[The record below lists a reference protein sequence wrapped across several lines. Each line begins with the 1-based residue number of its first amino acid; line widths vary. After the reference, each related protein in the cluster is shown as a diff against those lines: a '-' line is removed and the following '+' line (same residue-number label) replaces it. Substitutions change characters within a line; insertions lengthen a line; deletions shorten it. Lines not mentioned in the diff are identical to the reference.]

1 VRAPG
6 RAGAIIRDSID
17 TSTATGRL
25 LRTVLAALAEMKRD
39 LILERTSNGKREALD
54 QGAVYRAN
62 TLGYVYHGGNKRQ
75 GLLARV
81 AIDPVGAAL
90 VRRIF
95 TTVAA
100 GTSLHDL
107 ARQLNQDGVPTP
119 RKGAYWRVGTL
130 RKIVYNDLYLGQARY
145 GSASNDAP
153 AIIAPAL
160 ALAARE
166 QLGRNRVLAKRNCT
180 HEYLV
185 GGLVHCAAPLPDG
198 TPCGSSMHGEQRGP
212 HHNPRYRCS
221 HRGPGG
227 YQRHCVATWRVA
239 DAVWRALR
247 ATLSDSSTVLDDL
260 KALADA
266 GSAKAA
272 RAEDALRHTEKAIR
286 EIDAQ
291 RDVLLDLHLAQR
303 LDADRWAA
311 KDAAL
316 LGRQQAL
323 MDKHA
328 SLAAQ
333 RNAALSAQLP
343 IAEVEDLCRRLAGK
357 LDTLTFAQR
366 QRLVRTLFT
375 RISVDRTTVYLDGV
389 FDTLSM
395 TVALR
400 ESDAP
405 LAVEGAEP
413 ATGAAATTDV
423 APCSRHPDARGSPVT
438 RRCRTL

>member
-1 VRAPG
+1 V
-6 RAGAIIRDSID
+6 D
-17 TSTATGRL
+17 
-25 LRTVLAALAEMKRD
+25 
-39 LILERTSNGKREALD
+39 
-54 QGAVYRAN
+54 
-62 TLGYVYHGGNKRQ
+62 
-75 GLLARV
+75 
-81 AIDPVGAAL
+81 
-90 VRRIF
+90 
-95 TTVAA
+95 
-100 GTSLHDL
+100 
-107 ARQLNQDGVPTP
+107 
-119 RKGAYWRVGTL
+119 
-130 RKIVYNDLYLGQARY
+130 
-145 GSASNDAP
+145 
-153 AIIAPAL
+153 
-160 ALAARE
+160 
-166 QLGRNRVLAKRNCT
+166 
-180 HEYLV
+180 
-185 GGLVHCAAPLPDG
+185 
-198 TPCGSSMHGEQRGP
+198 
-212 HHNPRYRCS
+212 
-221 HRGPGG
+221 
-227 YQRHCVATWRVA
+227 

-266 GSAKAA
+266 GSAQAA

-423 APCSRHPDARGSPVT
+423 TPCSRHPDARGSPVT